1 MSRRSPTAGRMT
13 PYIERQLGDKYEV
26 VQFVKDNME
35 MLQRLANIDLE
46 LLMSQLSGQHFKD
59 VTAVTVAADQPAR
72 WDPITKRL
80 EIPAGQPGE
89 DGKKGDPGADGVSI
103 KGDPGKDGAQ
113 GKRGYSPN
121 YHFFFDQQ
129 GNFQYELLGYVEVD
143 P

>member
-13 PYIERQLGDKYEV
+13 PYVERQLGDKYEV
-26 VQFVKDNME
+26 VQFVKDNMD

-72 WDPITKRL
+72 WNPVTKVL
-80 EIPAGQPGE
+80 EIPQGAKGEKGE
-89 DGKKGDPGADGVSI
+89 DGKAGKDGLSI
-103 KGDPGKDGAQ
+103 KGEKGKDGEN

-121 YHFFFDQQ
+121 YHYFFDQQ
-129 GNFQYELLGYVEVD
+129 GNYQYELLGYVEVD